1 MVLFPFQAVFTAAYL
16 ETLSMPKDSK
26 KGELL
31 LEAVKKEQTA
41 RLAARTALLV
51 EQCVSPPEVVNLDQ
65 ESSSTETLPGEETLW
80 QRHTFNSG
88 NLIIYARGEREAIT
102 IRKAPEGPN
111 WFIDFGGPHYKRPK

>member
-1 MVLFPFQAVFTAAYL
+1 
-16 ETLSMPKDSK
+16 MPKDPQTGK
-26 KGELL
+26 LL

-41 RLAARTALLV
+41 RQAARTALAL
-51 EQCVSPPEVVNLDQ
+51 ERCVSPPEVINLDQ
-65 ESSSTETLPGEETLW
+65 ESSSSETLPEEETLW

-102 IRKAPEGPN
+102 IRKAPEGPD